1 LKRKENPVMADDY
14 VSGSE
19 TPMTDTIKAGSTLIE
34 EGAPLLESVSFESK
48 AWTSFYMAG
57 ETIRQLRRG
66 LGMEAVAPERPEDYR
81 LDEEASSRMDDEGC
95 LNKRAAT
102 V

>member
-1 LKRKENPVMADDY
+1 MA
-14 VSGSE
+14 
-19 TPMTDTIKAGSTLIE
+19 DTIKAGSTLIE

-48 AWTSFYMAG
+48 AWTFFYMAG

-66 LGMEAVAPERPEDYR
+66 SKSEAGMEAVAPERPEDYR

-95 LNKRAAT
+95 LNERAAT